1 MCNSLEKFGL
11 FEKTG
16 SRIYRLPLLF
26 LLAVLLSCGGKGGGG
41 GGPTPP
47 TVTSTSPANN
57 ATDTAVIPIVMATFS
72 KAMNGATVDSTT
84 FTFMQGGSPVSGAVT
99 YDAATRTASFTP
111 SAMLSLSTVYTAMI
125 TTGVTDSAGNAM
137 AADYSW
143 SFTTASS
150 LSDPLYGDQWHLKNT
165 GQGGGTPGEDINVE
179 PVWATFKGQG
189 ERIVLVDDGLELA
202 HEDLQNNI
210 AAGESYDY
218 IDHDTNPNS
227 GTHGHGTSV
236 AGLAG
241 ARDMNGV
248 GVSGVAPRASLAG
261 YNLLQNDTLV
271 NEADA
276 MTRNAASVDVSSNS
290 WGPPDFTGLLFP
302 SGATWRNAIDTG
314 HSTGRGGLGTVYVW
328 AAGNGDTGDLISKKN
343 CPSMVCVDNSNYDG
357 QANYHGVIAVGA
369 VDDKGIKSS
378 YSERGA
384 NLWVSAPGGEFCDTD
399 HAITTTD
406 RSGANGFNDNGNNV
420 FYGIVDY
427 ANSNYTRCFNGTS
440 AATPVVSGVVA
451 LMLQANPNLGWRDV
465 RLILA
470 QTARKN
476 DPTDP
481 EWTTNGAGFDINHN
495 YGFGVV
501 DADAAV
507 ALAKTPWTNVG
518 PMVTYSTPL
527 RSPGLAIPDNNTTGV
542 SDTMSVSGSGIS
554 SIEFVDVTFSASNH
568 TYFGDLQVTL
578 RNETTGTESILAE
591 THVCLNAQ
599 FLSITCTPSYNGW
612 VFGSARHLGEA
623 ANGNWTLTVKDLA
636 MQDTGTFQSWKLT
649 FYGR

>member
-1 MCNSLEKFGL
+1 LRNSLKKSGL
-11 FEKTG
+11 FVKTTG
-16 SRIYRLPLLF
+16 RIHRLPLIL
-26 LLAVLLSCGGKGGGG
+26 LLAVVLSCGGKGGGG
-41 GGPTPP
+41 GSHPDTTPP
-47 TVTSTSPANN
+47 TVSYTSPANN

-72 KAMNGATVDSTT
+72 EAMNGATVDSTT
-84 FTFMQGGSPVSGAVT
+84 FTFMQGGSPVSGAVS
-99 YDAATRTASFTP
+99 YDAATRTAAFTP

-125 TTGVTDSAGNAM
+125 TTGVTDTAGNAM
-137 AADYSW
+137 AANYSW

-165 GQGGGTPGEDINVE
+165 GQAGGTPGEDINVE
-179 PVWATFKGQG
+179 PVWPSFKGEG
-189 ERIVLVDDGLELA
+189 ERIVFVDDGLELA

-210 AAGESYDY
+210 AVGQSYDY

-227 GTHGHGTSV
+227 GTHEHGTSV
-236 AGLAG
+236 AGLGG

-261 YNLLQNDTLV
+261 YNILQNDTTA

-290 WGPPDFTGLLFP
+290 WGAPDLNGLLFP
-302 SGATWRNAIDTG
+302 SSATWRNAVETG

-328 AAGNGDTGDLISKKN
+328 AAGNGDTAV

-357 QANYHGVIAVGA
+357 QANYRGVIAVGA
-369 VDDKGIKSS
+369 VSNTGAKSS

-384 NLWVSAPGGEFCDTD
+384 NLWVSAPGGEFCDTVPQE
-399 HAITTTD
+399 AITTTD
-406 RSGANGFNDNGNNV
+406 RTGANGFNDNGNHV
-420 FYGIVDY
+420 FYDNVDY
-427 ANSNYTRCFNGTS
+427 ANGNYTKCFNGTS
-440 AATPVVSGVVA
+440 AATPLVSGVVA
-451 LMLQANPNLGWRDV
+451 LMLQAKPNLGWRDV

-476 DPTDP
+476 DPADSD
-481 EWTTNGAGFDINHN
+481 WTTNGAGFNINHN

-507 ALAKTPWTNVG
+507 TAATSWTNVV
-518 PMVTYSTPL
+518 PMVTHSTPL
-527 RSPGLAIPDNNTTGV
+527 SVVNTLIPDDDTTGV
-542 SDTMSVSGSGIS
+542 SDTITVSGSGIS
-554 SIEFVDVTFSASNH
+554 SIEFVEITFSASNH
-568 TYFGDLQVTL
+568 TYFGDLEVTL
-578 RNETTGTESILAE
+578 KNETTGTESILAE
-591 THVCLNAQ
+591 THVCLDSLLQ
-599 FLSITCTPSYNGW
+599 STTCTPSYNGW

-636 MQDTGTFQSWKLT
+636 PPDTGTFQSWKLT